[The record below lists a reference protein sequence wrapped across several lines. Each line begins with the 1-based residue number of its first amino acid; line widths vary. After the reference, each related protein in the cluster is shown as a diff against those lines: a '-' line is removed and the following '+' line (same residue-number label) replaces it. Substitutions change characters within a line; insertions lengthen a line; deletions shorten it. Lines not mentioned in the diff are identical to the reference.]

1 MPPVGRFFIII
12 AQFIRSC
19 KRNELFQKCIYRSV
33 FLYLF
38 VCILT
43 PEKSQEVLIMKA
55 TAIRPSRYVSYR
67 RNTYTPYPNA
77 AQGKGALSRLL
88 DALLAAAIT
97 IALAVIVLFLLARA

>member
-1 MPPVGRFFIII
+1 
-12 AQFIRSC
+12 
-19 KRNELFQKCIYRSV
+19 
-33 FLYLF
+33 
-38 VCILT
+38 
-43 PEKSQEVLIMKA
+43 MKA

-97 IALAVIVLFLLARA
+97 IALAVIELFLIALA